1 MQRAAE
7 LQLPMPG
14 AMRLVLL
21 DNDITGIELAW
32 SACGTEDV
40 GKVSDAAADSGCK
53 SWASSHAASSSELI
67 VAPLELS
74 RCSASFFSTFQHM
87 SLASAPLVPCSSD
100 IQLWREMPRG

>member
-40 GKVSDAAADSGCK
+40 GKVSDAAADSG
-53 SWASSHAASSSELI
+53 SHPSSPPFNICPSQAPLWFHAA
-67 VAPLELS
+67 VTYNFGV
-74 RCSASFFSTFQHM
+74 RCREGD
-87 SLASAPLVPCSSD
+87 LASCRDGGQGVGAPQS
-100 IQLWREMPRG
+100 

>member
-7 LQLPMPG
+7 LQLSMPG

-40 GKVSDAAADSGCK
+40 GRCQMRLLTRGVSRGRPRTQP
-53 SWASSHAASSSELI
+53 HH
-67 VAPLELS
+67 
-74 RCSASFFSTFQHM
+74 Q
-87 SLASAPLVPCSSD
+87 SL
-100 IQLWREMPRG
+100 